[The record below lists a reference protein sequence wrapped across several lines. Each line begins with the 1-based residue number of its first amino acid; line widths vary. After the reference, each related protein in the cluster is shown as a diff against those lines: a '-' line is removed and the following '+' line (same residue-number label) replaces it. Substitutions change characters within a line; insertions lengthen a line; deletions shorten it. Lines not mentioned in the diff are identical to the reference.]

1 MEIKLIEE
9 MFHQEKTL
17 WWHVA
22 KRKAAK
28 TFLKQYGGPIAGKK
42 ILDIGCGTGAMM
54 EDLTVLEADVYGLDG
69 SSEAVGFCQRRNL
82 KNIRLGNLERSLP
95 FFNNFFSAITC
106 LDVLEHI
113 TSDEKLL
120 AEIYRILKPG
130 GFLVI
135 SVPAYQIFWT
145 YWDEMLGHKRRYLL
159 RSLVKK
165 LDPKRPIVITDS
177 GEWGLWADAIASADI
192 LGSSVYR
199 KAYNS
204 NLHVYMPYPFPA
216 AYYQMKANLVTKLP
230 AGKNKKVI
238 ITELQS
244 EPWLAMTS
252 PEDSTPQKQSQ
263 AFSVKEFRDN
273 IEFVKKI
280 GFEENYLWGVEW
292 WYFMAK
298 NGYPQY
304 LDFAKTIF

>member
-165 LDPKRPIVITDS
+165 LDKAGFFVEKSTYLFSFLFP
-177 GEWGLWADAIASADI
+177 GFGLRLLKHWFGLRTSDFT
-192 LGSSVYR
+192 
-199 KAYNS
+199 S
-204 NLHVYMPYPFPA
+204 NLHLVLNRPLLFLCDLERFIAEKWGLPFG
-216 AYYQMKANLVTKLP
+216 V
-230 AGKNKKVI
+230 
-238 ITELQS
+238 
-244 EPWLAMTS
+244 
-252 PEDSTPQKQSQ
+252 
-263 AFSVKEFRDN
+263 SVFAVSR
-273 IEFVKKI
+273 KKI
-280 GFEENYLWGVEW
+280 
-292 WYFMAK
+292 
-298 NGYPQY
+298 
-304 LDFAKTIF
+304 